1 MTSASGRASGANR
14 LPGRDERLERHL
26 VILMASRLGLSVVS
40 LAIGLGLDALGGN
53 VTVSE
58 WKGFY
63 VTVVVSFVAT
73 LIYRPFVGRIE
84 RPRLFAAVNIATDI
98 VLVSALVLFSGG
110 RDSVFTFLYVVVAI
124 YAAMLFHRHAAL
136 ACGGLA
142 GLAYGAVL
150 LAGQLNLIETASG
163 PINPVVLGTLWI
175 VHAGALILVSAL
187 TSFLV
192 AEFEQTAQAL
202 DERTSDLENLQTLH
216 QRTVESLMSGLLTA
230 EPSGRVT
237 SFNREAER
245 ICVLPRALA
254 IGMDMEAIL
263 PGVREIAEVA
273 GESNQGARAR
283 MPYRNRDGEDL
294 YLGVGAYVL
303 RDLEGAATGH
313 VAIFQDVSEVVRM
326 ERELARSER
335 LAAVGQLAASI
346 AHEIR
351 NPLAAISGAI
361 QVMGDF
367 AERAGGES
375 EKLMAIVE
383 REVDRLNH
391 LITDFLQFARPGAA
405 KPESVD
411 VAEILVEVAEMFE
424 PIRPA
429 EVRLEAEAEA
439 GLAACADPGQLRQV
453 LWNLVLNAAQ
463 AMPEGGLLHIAA
475 RSAWDSDPQGENSTS
490 RSVAE
495 ERVFW
500 AEISVRDQ
508 GVGIPEEVVDR
519 VFDPFFTTKR
529 GGSGLGLATVH
540 RIVEDHG
547 GTVRIERLEGEWST
561 AVRVRLPR
569 AEVAA

>member
-1 MTSASGRASGANR
+1 MSPASGRATGENR

-26 VILMASRLGLSVVS
+26 VILMASRLGLAVVS

-98 VLVSALVLFSGG
+98 ALVSALVLFSGG
-110 RDSVFTFLYVVVAI
+110 RDSVFTFLYVIVAI
-124 YAAMLFHRHAAL
+124 YAAMLFQRHAAL
-136 ACGGLA
+136 VCGGVA

-150 LAGQLNLIETASG
+150 LAGQFNLIETASG
-163 PINPVVLGTLWI
+163 PINPVLLGTLWI

-192 AEFEQTAQAL
+192 AELEQTGQAL
-202 DERTSDLENLQTLH
+202 DQRTSDLESLQTLH

-237 SFNREAER
+237 SFNQEAER
-245 ICVLPRALA
+245 ICRISREAA
-254 IGMDMEAIL
+254 IGVDMEVVL
-263 PGVREIAEVA
+263 PGVREIVEVA
-273 GESNQGARAR
+273 GESSQGARAR
-283 MPYRNRDGEDL
+283 MPYRNCRGEDL

-326 ERELARSER
+326 EKELGRSER
-335 LAAVGQLAASI
+335 LAAVGELAASI

-361 QVMGDF
+361 QVMRDYTDSGT
-367 AERAGGES
+367 GES
-375 EKLMAIVE
+375 KKLMGIVE

-405 KPESVD
+405 KPARVD
-411 VAEILVEVAEMFE
+411 IAEILVEVAEMFE
-424 PIRPA
+424 SIRPTDVCFEA
-429 EVRLEAEAEA
+429 EVEE
-439 GLAACADPGQLRQV
+439 GLAACADAGQLRQV

-463 AMPEGGLLHIAA
+463 AMPGGGVLEIAA
-475 RSAWDSDPQGENSTS
+475 RSAPDHDAQGEDSTS
-490 RSVAE
+490 RSMAE

-500 AEISVRDQ
+500 VEIAVRDQ

-529 GGSGLGLATVH
+529 DGSGLGLATVH

-569 AEVAA
+569 LEAAA

>member
-1 MTSASGRASGANR
+1 MSSASGKATGADR

-26 VILMASRLGLSVVS
+26 VILMASRLGLAVVS

-73 LIYRPFVGRIE
+73 LIYRPFVGRIQ

-124 YAAMLFHRHAAL
+124 YAAMLFRRHAAL

-142 GLAYGAVL
+142 GLAYGVVL
-150 LAGQLNLIETASG
+150 LAGQLDLIETASG
-163 PINPVVLGTLWI
+163 PINPVLLGTLWV

-192 AEFEQTAQAL
+192 AELERTGQAL
-202 DERTSDLENLQTLH
+202 DQRTSDLENLQTLH

-237 SFNREAER
+237 SFNQEAER
-245 ICVLPRALA
+245 ICALSRGLA

-263 PGVREIAEVA
+263 PGVGEIAEVA

-303 RDLEGAATGH
+303 RDLDGAATGH

-361 QVMGDF
+361 QVMRDF
-367 AERAGGES
+367 AADAGGES
-375 EKLMAIVE
+375 KKLMTIVE
-383 REVDRLNH
+383 REVDRLNL

-429 EVRLEAEAEA
+429 EVRLEAEAEE

-463 AMPEGGLLHIAA
+463 AMPEGGLLSIAA
-475 RSAWDSDPQGENSTS
+475 RSAWDADPQGENSTS
-490 RSVAE
+490 RRVAE

-529 GGSGLGLATVH
+529 DGSGLGLATVH

-547 GTVRIERLEGEWST
+547 GTVRIERLQGEWST

-569 AEVAA
+569 VEAPA

>member
-1 MTSASGRASGANR
+1 MTSASGRATGANR

-124 YAAMLFHRHAAL
+124 YAAMLFRRHAAL

-163 PINPVVLGTLWI
+163 PINPVVLGTLWV

-245 ICVLPRALA
+245 ICALPRALA

-273 GESNQGARAR
+273 GASNQGARAR
-283 MPYRNRDGEDL
+283 MPYRNRDGENL

-361 QVMGDF
+361 QVMCDF
-367 AERAGGES
+367 AEGAGGES
-375 EKLMAIVE
+375 KKLMAIVD

-429 EVRLEAEAEA
+429 EVRLEAEAEE

-475 RSAWDSDPQGENSTS
+475 RSARDSDPQGENSTS
-490 RSVAE
+490 RSMAE
-495 ERVFW
+495 ERVLW

-547 GTVRIERLEGEWST
+547 GTVRIERLGGEWST

-569 AEVAA
+569 VEALP

>member
-1 MTSASGRASGANR
+1 MSSARGRAAGANR
-14 LPGRDERLERHL
+14 LPGRNERLERHL
-26 VILMASRLGLSVVS
+26 VILMASRLGLAVAS

-73 LIYRPFVGRIE
+73 LIYRPFVGRIQ

-110 RDSVFTFLYVVVAI
+110 RDSVFTFLYVIVAI
-124 YAAMLFHRHAAL
+124 YAAMLFRRHAAL

-142 GLAYGAVL
+142 GLAYGVVL
-150 LAGQLNLIETASG
+150 LAGQANLVETASG
-163 PINPVVLGTLWI
+163 PINPAVLATLWI
-175 VHAGALILVSAL
+175 VHTGALVLVSAL

-192 AEFEQTAQAL
+192 AELEQTGRAL
-202 DERTSDLENLQTLH
+202 DQRTSDLKNLQTLH

-245 ICVLPRALA
+245 ICALPREAA

-283 MPYRNRDGEDL
+283 MPYRNRNGEDL

-303 RDLEGAATGH
+303 RDVHGAATGH

-326 ERELARSER
+326 EKELSRSER

-361 QVMGDF
+361 QVMPSHAEGAAGD
-367 AERAGGES
+367 S
-375 EKLMAIVE
+375 QKLMAIVE

-405 KPESVD
+405 KPEAVD
-411 VAEILVEVAEMFE
+411 ISEILVEVAEMFE
-424 PIRPA
+424 PIRPSGVQFEA
-429 EVRLEAEAEA
+429 EVEE
-439 GLAACADPGQLRQV
+439 GLAACADPAQLRQV

-463 AMPEGGLLHIAA
+463 AMPRGGVLGIVA
-475 RSAWDSDPQGENSTS
+475 RSATDSEAQGGNSMS
-490 RSVAE
+490 RSRAE
-495 ERVFW
+495 EAGFW
-500 AEISVRDQ
+500 AEIAVRDQ

-529 GGSGLGLATVH
+529 DGSGLGLATVH

-547 GTVRIERLEGEWST
+547 GTVRIERLQGEWST

-569 AEVAA
+569 AEVAT

>member
-1 MTSASGRASGANR
+1 MSPASGRAAGAIR

-26 VILMASRLGLSVVS
+26 VILMASRLGLAVVS

-53 VTVSE
+53 VTISE

-63 VTVVVSFVAT
+63 VTVMVSFFAT
-73 LIYRPFVGRIE
+73 LIYRPFVGRIR

-110 RDSVFTFLYVVVAI
+110 RDSVFTFLYVIVAI
-124 YAAMLFHRHAAL
+124 YAAMLFQRHAAL

-150 LAGQLNLIETASG
+150 LAGQANLVETASG
-163 PINPVVLGTLWI
+163 PINPVLLATLWA
-175 VHAGALILVSAL
+175 VHAGALVLVSAL

-192 AEFEQTAQAL
+192 AELEQTGAAL
-202 DERTSDLENLQTLH
+202 DQRTSDLQNLQTLH

-237 SFNREAER
+237 SFNQEAER
-245 ICVLPRALA
+245 ICAISREAA

-263 PGVREIAEVA
+263 PGVGEIAEMA
-273 GESNQGARAR
+273 GESSQGARAR
-283 MPYRNRDGEDL
+283 MPYRNRNGEDL

-303 RDLEGAATGH
+303 RDVNDAATGH

-326 ERELARSER
+326 ERELGRSER
-335 LAAVGQLAASI
+335 LAAIGQLAASI

-361 QVMGDF
+361 QVLRDYTEGG
-367 AERAGGES
+367 AGES
-375 EKLMAIVE
+375 KKLMEIAE

-411 VAEILVEVAEMFE
+411 ISEILVEVAEMFE
-424 PIRPA
+424 SIRPTD
-429 EVRLEAEAEA
+429 VQLEAEVEE
-439 GLAACADPGQLRQV
+439 GLSACADPGQLRQV

-463 AMPEGGLLHIAA
+463 AMPGGGVLGIVACSAA
-475 RSAWDSDPQGENSTS
+475 DSEAQGENSTS
-490 RSVAE
+490 RSKAE
-495 ERVFW
+495 GRASW
-500 AEISVRDQ
+500 AEITVRDQ
-508 GVGIPEEVVDR
+508 GVGISEQVVDR

-529 GGSGLGLATVH
+529 DGSGLGLATVH

-547 GTVRIERLEGEWST
+547 GTVRIERLEGKWST
-561 AVRVRLPR
+561 AVHVRLPR
-569 AEVAA
+569 VEAAA